1 MGEVAIGDLA
11 ARTASYS
18 PFVRHVK
25 YLNSLFIRLLLPAR
39 SGNSFAALG

>member
-11 ARTASYS
+11 ARIASYS

-25 YLNSLFIRLLLPAR
+25 HLSSPFIRLLLFAR
-39 SGNSFAALG
+39 SGNSLAAFG

>member
-25 YLNSLFIRLLLPAR
+25 RLISLFIRHHPPSG
-39 SGNSFAALG
+39 SGNSLPAFG